1 MQKFASLLH
10 RPDTFARHAAA
21 TKAAFN
27 NRFLHGDHYD
37 NNSVT
42 ANLLPLCFGLTP
54 ETDRAAV
61 TTQLISRIA
70 QYDNHIATGVVGTRW
85 LMRGLTELH
94 HPDLAWQIAT
104 NKDYPGWGYM
114 VRQGATTIW
123 ELWNGNSADPAMNSQ
138 NHVMLLGD
146 LLTWCFEDLAGIAPA
161 EPGFKTIRMD
171 PVFPQGLDS
180 VNASY
185 NCPYGLIKSAW
196 RREGGLI
203 AWDIT
208 IPPNTRAILN
218 GKTTIG
224 SGSYHYK
231 ISPNE

>member
-1 MQKFASLLH
+1 
-10 RPDTFARHAAA
+10 
-21 TKAAFN
+21 
-27 NRFLHGDHYD
+27 
-37 NNSVT
+37 
-42 ANLLPLCFGLTP
+42 
-54 ETDRAAV
+54 
-61 TTQLISRIA
+61 
-70 QYDNHIATGVVGTRW
+70 
-85 LMRGLTELH
+85 
-94 HPDLAWQIAT
+94 
-104 NKDYPGWGYM
+104 
-114 VRQGATTIW
+114 
-123 ELWNGNSADPAMNSQ
+123 LWNGNSADPAMNSQ